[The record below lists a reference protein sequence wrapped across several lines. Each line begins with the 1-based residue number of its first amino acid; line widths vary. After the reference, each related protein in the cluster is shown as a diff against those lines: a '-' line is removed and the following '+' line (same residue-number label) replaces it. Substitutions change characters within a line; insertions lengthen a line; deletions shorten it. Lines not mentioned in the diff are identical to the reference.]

1 MAHVW
6 NRDSLNRRIDRC
18 YLLAACARAPEKRIA
33 HLERARHYRG
43 VLLHAGEGL
52 ASGQVG

>member
-52 ASGQVG
+52 AGGQVG